1 MLLKETFLVALA
13 AVRTNLMRSILTTLG
28 IIIGVGSVIAMVA
41 LGEGAQKAMEE
52 RILAMGTNLLTV
64 SPGMAMSHGVS
75 RADAK
80 EMTPADARALA
91 AGCSACAEVV
101 PEVSR
106 QLQVVYLNQNTQV
119 SIVGT
124 TPNYPEVRSFD
135 VTYGRFFNGG
145 EVEGRRRVAVIGA
158 DIPEKLG
165 LDPATAVG
173 KQIRIKEMPFDIIG
187 VLGAKGQ
194 TGWMNM
200 DEQIV
205 VPLDTA
211 QFRLLGSDR
220 LRMITVQV
228 TSPAEIEKAMSQI
241 EKVMRRRH
249 KLRGDKENDF
259 SIRNQADMLET
270 FQESQKIFKYLLI
283 AIASVS
289 LLVGGIGIMNIMMVS
304 VTERTR
310 EIGVRKALGATPRV
324 ILFQFLIEALVLCLL
339 GGILGIGLG
348 AGISSVMARAF
359 GWRLVITT
367 WSIVLAVGFSV
378 LIGLFFGIY
387 PAGRAARMD
396 PITALRYE

>member
-80 EMTPADARALA
+80 EMTPADALA
-91 AGCSACAEVV
+91 VRQGCSACAEVV

-106 QLQVVYLNQNTQV
+106 QLQVVYMNQNTQT

-124 TPNYPEVRSFD
+124 TPNYPSVRNFEI
-135 VTYGRFFNGG
+135 THGRFFNGG
-145 EVEGRRRVAVIGA
+145 EVEGRRRVAVLGSA
-158 DIPEKLG
+158 IPEKIG
-165 LDPATAVG
+165 LDAATAVG
-173 KQIRIKEMPFDIIG
+173 KQIRIKEMPFEIIG
-187 VLGAKGQ
+187 MLGEKGQ

-211 QFRLLGSDR
+211 QFRLFGSDR
-220 LRMITVQV
+220 LRMITVEV
-228 TSPAEIEKAMSQI
+228 SSPAEIEKAMSQI

-249 KLRGDKENDF
+249 KLRGEKENDF
-259 SIRNQADMLET
+259 SIRNQADALET

-339 GGILGIGLG
+339 GGLLGIGLG
-348 AGISSVMARAF
+348 AAISTAMAKAF

-367 WSIVLAVGFSV
+367 WSIALAVGFSG

-387 PAGRAARMD
+387 PASRAARMD
-396 PITALRYE
+396 PIAALRYE